1 VLVVGDRSCGKI
13 ETNGRT
19 TTVGRDRPVTRGAL
33 VKFRIDRDVLAD
45 GVGWAARTLPSR
57 PTLPVLA
64 ALRLDAGEDTLR
76 VAGYDHEVFGEVTVP
91 AEVADAGVALV
102 SGRLLADI
110 VRSLP
115 SRPVDMVCEAGKV
128 SVTCGSSRFTLQSLP
143 VEEYPSLP
151 DLPETVGR
159 VPGALLAEAV
169 SQVAVASGRDDML
182 PVLTGIRIEID
193 GDLLTLAAT
202 DRYRLAVRE
211 LPWQPARPGTSAVA
225 LVPARSLAETARS
238 LGHDDVE
245 IGLGASG
252 LLGLATPDRR
262 STARLIDGE
271 FPKYRTL
278 FPSESSTIA
287 RVDTAALVESVK
299 RVSLVADRNSPV
311 RLTFG
316 PDEVTLEA
324 SSGDDAQAS
333 ESLPAQVTGE
343 GLTIGFNP
351 GYFLD
356 GLGAID
362 APTAVLAFT
371 QPARPAVL
379 QGADDLDAPP
389 DPDYR
394 YLLMPVRLAG

>member
-1 VLVVGDRSCGKI
+1 VKI
-13 ETNGRT
+13 
-19 TTVGRDRPVTRGAL
+19 
-33 VKFRIDRDVLAD
+33 RIDRDVLAE
-45 GVGWAARTLPSR
+45 GVSWAARTLPAR

-64 ALRLDAGEDTLR
+64 ALLLEAGDDSMR
-76 VAGYDHEVFGEVTVP
+76 VAGYDHEVFGQVTVP
-91 AEVADAGVALV
+91 ADVADAGVALV

-110 VRSLP
+110 TRSLP
-115 SRPVDMVCEAGKV
+115 SRPVDLVCEAGKV
-128 SVTCGSSRFTLQSLP
+128 TVTCGSSRFTLQSLP
-143 VEEYPSLP
+143 TEDYPALP

-169 SQVAVASGRDDML
+169 AQVAVASGRDDML
-182 PVLTGIRIEID
+182 PVLTGIRLEID

-211 LPWQPARPGTSAVA
+211 LAWQPARPGTTAVA
-225 LVPARSLAETARS
+225 LVPARSLHETARS

-245 IGLGASG
+245 ICLGDSG
-252 LLGLATPDRR
+252 LLGLSTPDRR

-278 FPSESSTIA
+278 FPSESSTLA
-287 RVDTAALVESVK
+287 RVETAALVESVK

-311 RLTFG
+311 RLTFSG
-316 PDEVTLEA
+316 SEVTLEA
-324 SSGDDAQAS
+324 SSGEDAQAS
-333 ESLPAQVTGE
+333 ESVPAQVTGDPV
-343 GLTIGFNP
+343 TIGFNP
-351 GYFLD
+351 AYFLD

-362 APTAVLAFT
+362 APTAVLGFT

-379 QGADDLDAPP
+379 QGAADLDAPP
-389 DPDYR
+389 HPDYR